1 MKIRFLIFIS
11 SKACVNIIR
20 VFISL
25 LSYFFPKSSKNS
37 LTYND
42 ILRTLLP

>member
-1 MKIRFLIFIS
+1 MIRFMIFIT

-25 LSYFFPKSSKNS
+25 LPFFFSENIKNQMS
-37 LTYND
+37 ISELIN
-42 ILRTLLP
+42 TLPP